1 MQLAI
6 SLRILGLLLTLFSS
20 AMLVPLVVA
29 VMAEDETVPGFLAA
43 FSITLAAGLLLWLT
57 MRGAQR
63 ELRIRDGFLV
73 TALFWT
79 VLGLFGAL
87 PFALTETQARK
98 AMEEKRDAVAEKKAE
113 LERIKQRDGLVQ
125 GYMNKMLT
133 PCNSNPRSVA
143 ATSSAGAPPAALP
156 PVLPSVSVEEV
167 AALLAFVA
175 PRRGEV
181 RGEVGRV

>member
-1 MQLAI
+1 MDPDSI
-6 SLRILGLLLTLFSS
+6 RVRTEKGRCEILEVSS
-20 AMLVPLVVA
+20 AVKHSAVA
-29 VMAEDETVPGFLAA
+29 AEAEEGPQA
-43 FSITLAAGLLLWLT
+43 
-57 MRGAQR
+57 
-63 ELRIRDGFLV
+63 E
-73 TALFWT
+73 
-79 VLGLFGAL
+79 
-87 PFALTETQARK
+87 ARK

-167 AALLAFVA
+167 AALLV
-175 PRRGEV
+175 
-181 RGEVGRV
+181 